1 MPEPTMQ
8 GAPPQGGATPPQ
20 QGQAQGQATGPS
32 PATMPVQNRGM
43 EAAAL
48 ARLSVHVQG
57 MQTLL
62 AQLPAGSDLAA
73 AIRKATDLVAKFVPP
88 GSVSQGVQMTEAQRQ
103 LMQQKQM
110 GPQIAAQR
118 AAQTGGGQGMPG
130 APGAPP
136 APPPM
141 AA

>member
-1 MPEPTMQ
+1 MPEPMPQ
-8 GAPPQGGATPPQ
+8 GAPPQGGATPPP
-20 QGQAQGQATGPS
+20 QGQATGPS
-32 PATMPVQNRGM
+32 PATMPAPNRGI

-48 ARLSVHVQG
+48 SRLSVHVQG
-57 MQTLL
+57 MQTVL
-62 AQLPAGSDLAA
+62 AMLPAGSDAA
-73 AIRKATDLVAKFVPP
+73 TAIRDALNKVAKFVPP
-88 GSVSQGVQMTEAQRQ
+88 GAVSQGVQMTESQRQ

-118 AAQTGGGQGMPG
+118 AAQMGGGQGMPG
-130 APGAPP
+130 APA

>member
-1 MPEPTMQ
+1 
-8 GAPPQGGATPPQ
+8 
-20 QGQAQGQATGPS
+20 
-32 PATMPVQNRGM
+32 MPVQNRGM

-118 AAQTGGGQGMPG
+118 AAQMGGGQGMPG

-141 AA
+141 